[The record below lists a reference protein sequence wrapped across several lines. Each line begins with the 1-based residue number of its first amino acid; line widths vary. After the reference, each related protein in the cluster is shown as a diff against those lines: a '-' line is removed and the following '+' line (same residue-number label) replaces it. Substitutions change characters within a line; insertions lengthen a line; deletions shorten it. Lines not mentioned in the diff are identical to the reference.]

1 MAKESDKPGEARPE
15 GVEGGCPLPRER
27 VIDAYF
33 IEHRAKL
40 LDVAAFL
47 DRVERAAPLRGSGG
61 GEDFRVTALRRAI
74 EVLARGGP
82 ERARRL
88 LELWSDPSVEPIDRA
103 PGKGAS
109 GAFPLD

>member
-1 MAKESDKPGEARPE
+1 
-15 GVEGGCPLPRER
+15 
-27 VIDAYF
+27 
-33 IEHRAKL
+33 
-40 LDVAAFL
+40 
-47 DRVERAAPLRGSGG
+47 
-61 GEDFRVTALRRAI
+61 VTALRRAI